1 MIELDKHSRYALM
14 DELELFQRIKNDD
27 EEAFNLVYYK
37 YAQIIYAFAL
47 NYLKDKVSAEN
58 TVQHVFLK
66 LWEHRK
72 NVILTVSLRKYL
84 YSIAKNYVLNQLRN
98 EKLALAKNA
107 EIYIQQP
114 HSINNTEE
122 DIENREIQTLLE
134 NAIATLPSNKQEIV
148 KLRRNGLSN
157 KEVAEQLNIPENTVK
172 TYYAQSVKILREY
185 FTTALSAF
193 IAFTLNILHFY

>member
-47 NYLKDKVSAEN
+47 NYLKDKVPAEN